1 MRNHGDNGDKGSG
14 LMTGRVD
21 VTAFEK
27 DIEELLDEFE
37 LCGSL
42 LFSAFK
48 KVWLSRK
55 FSYVFEGRPAM
66 HNSGVF
72 MQCLYSHCIGTMS
85 KSGTLSRRLGGLYC
99 LYSLHEVQPFKPSF
113 KIYISLAE
121 LKRLRQLV
129 LDSKKEGLELV
140 SALVNR
146 MMERQSFLFGSVDA
160 VHSDSLKQR
169 VDEVKKLQNRLL
181 ETAYDKLLACS
192 QIEDYLRMNLG
203 QELELNQVKR
213 MSSDYLN
220 AKQLA
225 MAEASKTV
233 KLGEARIIAERG
245 DEVGA
250 KMEELVEEWDAAREE
265 FLRTTGLDQ
274 AATVPEDE
282 FGAELEQLLFED

>member
-72 MQCLYSHCIGTMS
+72 MQCLYSHCIGGLQEPCQRVGHCPEDLEDCTAS
-85 KSGTLSRRLGGLYC
+85 ILSM
-99 LYSLHEVQPFKPSF
+99 
-113 KIYISLAE
+113 
-121 LKRLRQLV
+121 
-129 LDSKKEGLELV
+129 
-140 SALVNR
+140 R